1 MCACHIASW
10 LGLGSTS
17 HVLPQRHA
25 HISSQ
30 SLTLPRDA
38 RAVFFWFFF
47 SGLRAVS
54 SDHARMRVIGMFDV
68 CGARA
73 LMCVCVCVCVCVTM
87 KG

>member
-1 MCACHIASW
+1 MRVSYRKLAWAGIHVTCVAAEAC
-10 LGLGSTS
+10 S
-17 HVLPQRHA
+17 HL
-25 HISSQ
+25 ISK
-30 SLTLPRDA
+30 LDLAPR
-38 RAVFFWFFF
+38 REGGIFLVFF